1 MAESDMS
8 SRATAPEVSVV
19 IPTRARPQL
28 LARALRSVSEQT
40 FRDFEVVVVVDGPDS
55 STEAILSA
63 IDQPPLRVV
72 VNPESVGGGEA
83 RNIGV
88 RTAIGRWI
96 AFLDDDD
103 EWMPHKLARQLTDL
117 RLATGESAVGMSQ
130 LITRSPAGDY
140 IGPKQ
145 APRRGE
151 PFSDYLFVR
160 SGWFKGGG
168 RVQTSTLLVPRD
180 LMIEIPFDAA
190 LPRYQETDWILRV
203 AASGA
208 TIVMTMEPL
217 SIWYVEDGRA
227 TITSSFAGDWRFAL
241 EWIRQR
247 RHLMTR
253 RAYGSL
259 MLIRVGGLAAAV
271 REPRGA
277 LAAWREAWRH
287 GSPSARDVA
296 IFAGKWM
303 LTPRIRSF
311 LRSRLAADR
320 PSRA

>member
-1 MAESDMS
+1 MAESDLPI
-8 SRATAPEVSVV
+8 AAGAPEVSVV
-19 IPTRARPQL
+19 IPTRARPEL
-28 LARALRSVSEQT
+28 LKRALRSVSEQT
-40 FRDFEVVVVVDGPDS
+40 FRDYEVVVVVDGPDS
-55 STEAILSA
+55 RTEGVLSET
-63 IDQPPLRVV
+63 DEPLVRVI
-72 VNPESVGGGEA
+72 VNPEPMGGGEA

-88 RTAIGRWI
+88 RAATGRWI

-103 EWMPHKLARQLTDL
+103 EWMPHKLERQLGDL
-117 RLATGESAVGMSQ
+117 LPVTNERVVGMSQ
-130 LITRSPAGDY
+130 LITRSPTGDY

-151 PFSDYLFVR
+151 PLSEYLFVR

-180 LMIEIPFDAA
+180 VMIEIPFDSG

-208 TIVMTMEPL
+208 RIMMTMEPL

-241 EWIRQR
+241 DWIRER
-247 RHLMTR
+247 RHLMTS

>member
-1 MAESDMS
+1 MAREPRISEVTVAESDMTFG
-8 SRATAPEVSVV
+8 ATAPEVSVV
-19 IPTRARPQL
+19 IPTRARPEL
-28 LARALRSVSEQT
+28 LTRAIRSVSEQT
-40 FRDFEVVVVVDGPDS
+40 FRDFEVIVVIDGPDS
-55 STEAILSA
+55 RTEAMLSG
-63 IDQPPLRVV
+63 IDQPRVRVV
-72 VNPESVGGGEA
+72 VNPEPVGGGEA

-88 RTAIGRWI
+88 RASTGRWI

-103 EWMPHKLARQLTDL
+103 EWMPHKLERQLNDL
-117 RLATGESAVGMSQ
+117 RPAADERVVGMSQ

-140 IGPKQ
+140 IGPKR

-180 LMIEIPFDAA
+180 VMIEIPFDPG

-208 TIVMTMEPL
+208 RIMMTMEPL

-241 EWIRQR
+241 DWIRER
-247 RHLMTR
+247 RHLMTS

-259 MLIRVGGLAAAV
+259 MLIRVGGLA
-271 REPRGA
+271 
-277 LAAWREAWRH
+277 
-287 GSPSARDVA
+287 
-296 IFAGKWM
+296 
-303 LTPRIRSF
+303 
-311 LRSRLAADR
+311 
-320 PSRA
+320 